1 MAPSG
6 DVRKSLVEQELS
18 TANEKFKG
26 ILSDCTDLM
35 TKLTDTAAK
44 NKLYN
49 QLKTQLTKSLPE
61 VANKVEACDAE
72 LKPGV
77 DPTGQLE
84 ALKAVTA
91 DVISHGKLVE
101 DISKVGQELIAILE
115 ELDCKDTPKA
125 KEIQNTVDQIQGMF
139 DKIQE
144 TTVDKQHKL
153 NSAIVQSK
161 DAIHNLDSLMEWVSE
176 TESLFDNIRPVS
188 LDSKALS
195 EQIQAHRVITS
206 DIDNHREQVD
216 SVVETCRGQP
226 GSEEKINDLL
236 DRFDALISQAHE
248 RGSELEEVAEKLN
261 TFHGKVNQLQ
271 SWMANTVNAMKRES
285 SDFEPSSLK
294 NKVENRYRQKQAKQ
308 EDLNNIKVLGRELVD
323 NPHTGEKNRVRETL
337 ADTQSKWHDLIEL
350 LVQMMSFA
358 VCSCCTMYSFQY
370 LFVKNYSLMFF
381 QRISVL
387 SLFKDLS

>member
-1 MAPSG
+1 MTEAYLQNVLGNKRGTKAHIVASTG
-6 DVRKSLVEQELS
+6 DSRKSIVEQELT

-61 VANKVEACDAE
+61 VASKVEACDAN
-72 LKPGV
+72 LKPGT

-84 ALKAVTA
+84 TLKAVTA

-153 NSAIVQSK
+153 NSAIVQSQ
-161 DAIHNLDSLMEWVSE
+161 DAIHNLDSLMDWVNE

-188 LDSKALS
+188 LDSTALS

-206 DIDNHREQVD
+206 DIDNHRQQVD
-216 SVVETCRGQP
+216 SVVDTCRGQP
-226 GSEEKINDLL
+226 GSEEKINSLL

-248 RGSELEEVAEKLN
+248 RGNELEEVAEKVNL
-261 TFHGKVNQLQ
+261 FHGRVNQLQ
-271 SWMANTVNAMKRES
+271 SWMANAVNAMKRES

-294 NKVENRYRQKQAKQ
+294 NKIENRYRQKQAKQ
-308 EDLNNIKVLGRELVD
+308 DDLNNIKLLGRELIN

-337 ADTQSKWHDLIEL
+337 ADTQGKWHDLIEL

-358 VCSCCTMYSFQY
+358 VC
-370 LFVKNYSLMFF
+370 LHPGLN
-381 QRISVL
+381 I
-387 SLFKDLS
+387 